1 MKGLVFDL
9 LRPGTMPLA
18 VLTGLLFM
26 FPLQKRFGKG
36 WLTVICSAGLLLS
49 CMLMTLLRGP
59 SGLLPPPD
67 LQFPGSTGKL
77 ELFWGINAELLIGIC
92 LLTVLFLLC
101 CQVKWTGAFFGASC
115 AYMAQDLFSMFVSLL
130 RLKLLDTAD
139 WPFVA
144 TIIVQIL
151 ITVLFFLFVYQ
162 TVVIPVSRDGYYD
175 RDAAVPAV
183 QLLAVML
190 LNRYIGA
197 SLAVHYDLKNSRLL
211 LFFLFYGIIVSVM
224 LLSSLVIGENMAR
237 YRREA
242 DLERRI
248 REQKEQE
255 SALMRSS
262 SDTVNRYAHDIR
274 YLLAALKQEES
285 DRSTFVSESETGSG
299 TKRIIKE
306 LEEAVRKLDSSMD
319 TGNAALDVLLS
330 DAWQTCR
337 EKEIE
342 WTCMADGSALQM
354 MEPADLFVMLGNA
367 LDNAIE
373 AAEQVSDPER
383 RFLSVKIYT
392 REKMSFIRVENYCE
406 TMPEIR
412 QGIPVS
418 TKPDPAG
425 HGYGLRSIRS
435 TAARYGGEVSITAA
449 DQIFTL
455 QVFLPQK

>member
-1 MKGLVFDL
+1 
-9 LRPGTMPLA
+9 
-18 VLTGLLFM
+18 
-26 FPLQKRFGKG
+26 
-36 WLTVICSAGLLLS
+36 
-49 CMLMTLLRGP
+49 
-59 SGLLPPPD
+59 
-67 LQFPGSTGKL
+67 
-77 ELFWGINAELLIGIC
+77 
-92 LLTVLFLLC
+92 
-101 CQVKWTGAFFGASC
+101 
-115 AYMAQDLFSMFVSLL
+115 
-130 RLKLLDTAD
+130 
-139 WPFVA
+139 
-144 TIIVQIL
+144 
-151 ITVLFFLFVYQ
+151 
-162 TVVIPVSRDGYYD
+162 
-175 RDAAVPAV
+175 
-183 QLLAVML
+183 ML